1 MSPSLPPAP
10 PSGSDSP
17 AAAALR
23 RVEALEHEVEH
34 VVEEVVER
42 GERSLAARF
51 GLGFVRGLRRVL
63 RWTGWVLLLAYF
75 LFGAVLLATRWW
87 ILPQIDRF
95 RPDIEALAS
104 RATGTQIQIGAIEA
118 GWDTIQPQFALA
130 DVRIIGQ
137 GGAAGLSLPRLE
149 ATLSWTS
156 LLRFSPNFSSLVVRS
171 PELSVRRL
179 PGDRI
184 EIAGFVIDPAQASGD
199 RRLLDWLLSQGRVL
213 VSDARID
220 VFDERSAAQT
230 RQASFSR
237 VELLFESGLTGW
249 RFGLQAQPPS
259 ELAAPL
265 DLRGK
270 ISRSPFAAAGD
281 WRQWSGELYAG
292 FDRVDLAQLAAWID
306 LPWHLTRAQGA
317 ARAWLDFE
325 RLRVTRVA
333 ADVALQDVSL
343 QLAPDLP
350 ALELDFLRGR
360 LSQGLRAQDEVLAAS
375 GLAFRTRDG
384 LEFGPADLAL
394 RLAHDESANSEFTA
408 NQISVTALASLL
420 PHFPI
425 GTQARESIVRHA
437 LEGELSNLSL
447 RWSGPLEQPR
457 TYELK
462 SDFAGLA
469 SRAQPDEAGGVGLPG
484 FAKLAGRLEASQE
497 GGTLVLSSREAALD
511 FPGVFED
518 PRIAAS
524 ELEAR
529 LRWSMKPALEVRLES
544 LALRNAD
551 VEASGSGSWRDTGG
565 AGSVDLSGRILRAE
579 AASAYKYVPL
589 VAGRDTISWLAQAL
603 RAGRAS
609 EGQWRLR
616 GKLEDFPFTRP
627 TQGEFRV
634 SAKVAGVTLD
644 YVPSGRRDA
653 SGAYVASEL
662 WPALTGIDGSLLFE
676 RESMDIRARR
686 GQVDGV
692 QITEAQA
699 RIPSLSEN
707 ALLLI
712 KGQAAGPLSGMVQFV
727 NSSPVSGWLGNFL
740 HQAEAQGPAK
750 LDLKL
755 EIPLAHSEASKVAG
769 TLQLLGNDLTLAGGV
784 PPISRAVGP
793 LSFTEHGLRSPGVA
807 LNFLGGP
814 GRLEASTQADGGIVL
829 SVAGRMSPAG
839 LRSGLDIAPLARLL
853 EKATGETRYSGTLS
867 LRAGAL
873 SLRAESDLVGLAL
886 NLPPP
891 LRKTAQES
899 WPLRVVRQPG
909 VVNGTEADTI
919 RVSLAQMLDVN
930 FERVRGSGGGLQVS
944 RGAVAVGD
952 VANLPA
958 YGVSLNANLNRL
970 DLDAWLPV
978 ADNLLGPAPVSRRAS
993 AGGDEFNLDLIA
1005 LRAREV
1011 EFDGKK
1017 FANMVMGASRGPDGS
1032 WRANVASD
1040 SVSGAVNW
1048 WPAARGREG
1057 RVAAQFTRLAIPD
1070 SARDDVSSVLSSASP
1085 SQLPAL
1091 EVRADE
1097 FELAGKRL
1105 GRLEILALNSASEQG
1120 PIWRLQKLSI
1130 VNPDAQFSAKGQ
1142 WAPEAA
1148 GTRRTSLDF
1157 LIDIRNAGGMLER
1170 LGIKEAIKAG
1180 NGKLE
1185 GEVSWRGSPLAVNY
1199 PSLDGKM
1206 SLELDRGQ
1214 VLKAEPGV
1222 ARLLSVFS
1230 LQSIARRLT
1239 LDFRD
1244 IFSEGFAFDSVRA
1257 DANLAA
1263 GVLSTKNFRMSGA
1276 AATVLIEGWANLRS
1290 ETQNLHVLVL
1300 PDINATSASVA
1311 LAIANPA
1318 LGLGSLLAQ
1327 LVLKD
1332 PLSKLFSLEYD
1343 VTGTWADPQV
1353 RKVDR
1358 ASLKP

>member
-1 MSPSLPPAP
+1 MSPPLPP
-10 PSGSDSP
+10 GSDSP

-23 RVEALEHEVEH
+23 RVEALEHEVEQ
-34 VVEEVVER
+34 VVEEVVGRSER
-42 GERSLAARF
+42 TLAARF
-51 GLGFVRGLRRVL
+51 GLGFVRGLRRVV

-75 LFGAVLLATRWW
+75 LFGLVLLATRWW

-95 RPDIEALAS
+95 RPDLEAMAS
-104 RATGTQIQIGAIEA
+104 RATGTYVQIGAIEA
-118 GWDTIQPQFALA
+118 GWDSIKPTFTLS
-130 DVRIIGQ
+130 DVRITGRDGQ
-137 GGAAGLSLPRLE
+137 AGLNLPRLE

-156 LLRFSPNFSSLVVRS
+156 LLRLSPNFASLVVRS

-184 EIAGFVIDPAQASGD
+184 EVAGFVIDPAQSSDD
-199 RRLLDWLLSQGRVL
+199 RRLLDWLLAQGRIL
-213 VSDARID
+213 VSQAQVDFADARRPEA
-220 VFDERSAAQT
+220 VRH
-230 RQASFSR
+230 ASFSR

-249 RFGLQAQPPS
+249 RFGLQAQPP
-259 ELAAPL
+259 EDLAAPF

-270 ISRSPFAAAGD
+270 ITRSPFAPASD
-281 WRQWSGELYAG
+281 WRQWSGELYAE
-292 FDRVDLAQLAAWID
+292 FDRVDLAQLASWLD
-306 LPWHLTRAQGA
+306 LPWHLTRARGA
-317 ARAWLDFE
+317 TRAWLDFE

-333 ADVALQDVSL
+333 ADLALEDVNL
-343 QLAPDLP
+343 RLARDLP

-360 LSQGLRAQDEVLAAS
+360 LTQALRGQEDVFAAS

-384 LEFGPADLAL
+384 LDFGPADLAL
-394 RLAHDESANSEFTA
+394 RLTHDEAASSEFTA
-408 NQISVTALASLL
+408 NQISVTAIASLL

-425 GTQARESIVRHA
+425 GTEARESLVRHA
-437 LEGELSNLSL
+437 LEGQLTHLSW
-447 RWSGPLEQPR
+447 RWSGALAQPR

-462 SDFAGLA
+462 TEFADLA

-484 FAKLAGRLEASQE
+484 FAQLSGRVEANQE
-497 GGTLVLSSREAALD
+497 GGTLDLSSRNAALD

-518 PRIAAS
+518 PRITAS

-529 LRWSMKPALEVRLES
+529 LRWSVKPAWEVRIES
-544 LALRNAD
+544 LNLRNAD
-551 VEASGSGSWRDTGG
+551 VEASGSGTWRDTGG

-579 AASAYKYVPL
+579 AVAAYKYVPL
-589 VAGRDTISWLAQAL
+589 VAGRDTVTWLAQAL

-616 GKLEDFPFTRP
+616 GRLEDFPFTRP
-627 TQGEFRV
+627 AQGEFRV

-653 SGAYVASEL
+653 SGTYVEGEL

-727 NSSPVSGWLGNFL
+727 NSSPVSAWLGNFL
-740 HQAEAQGPAK
+740 HQAEARGPAK
-750 LDLKL
+750 LELKL
-755 EIPLAHSEASKVAG
+755 DIPLAHAEASKVAG
-769 TLQLLGNDLTLAGGV
+769 TLHLLGNDLALAGGV
-784 PPISRAVGP
+784 PPISRASGA
-793 LSFTEHGLRSPGVA
+793 LSFTEHGLRSQGV
-807 LNFLGGP
+807 NYSVLGGL
-814 GRLEASTQADGGIVL
+814 GRLEAATLADGSIVL
-829 SVAGRMSPAG
+829 SAAGRMSAAG
-839 LRSGLDIAPLARLL
+839 LRAGIDIAPVARLL
-853 EKATGETRYSGTLS
+853 ERAQGESRYSATLS
-867 LRAGAL
+867 LRGGAL
-873 SLRAESDLVGLAL
+873 ALRAESDLVGLSL

-891 LRKTAQES
+891 LRKPAAEA
-899 WPLRVVRQPG
+899 WPLRIARQPA
-909 VVNGTEADTI
+909 VVNGMEADSI

-930 FERVRGSGGGLQVS
+930 FERVRGNSGGLRVS

-952 VANLPA
+952 EANLPA
-958 YGVSLNANLNRL
+958 YGVSLNAKVNRL
-970 DLDAWLPV
+970 DLDAWVPV
-978 ADNLLGPAPVSRRAS
+978 AENLLGPAVSARRNTPQA
-993 AGGDEFNLDLIA
+993 DDFNLDLVA
-1005 LRAREV
+1005 LRANEV
-1011 EFDGKK
+1011 SFDGMK
-1017 FANMVMGASRGPDGS
+1017 FANMVLGASRGAEGH
-1032 WRANVASD
+1032 WRANLASD
-1040 SVSGAVNW
+1040 NVSGALNW

-1057 RVAAQFTRLAIPD
+1057 RLSAQFTRLAIPD
-1070 SARDDVSSVLSSASP
+1070 SARDEVTSVLSSASP
-1085 SQLPAL
+1085 DTLPAL
-1091 EVRADE
+1091 ELSAED

-1105 GRLEILALNSASEQG
+1105 GRLEISAINAPGSQG
-1120 PIWRLQKLSI
+1120 PVWRLQKLAI
-1130 VNPDAQFSAKGQ
+1130 NNPDAQLSAKGQ
-1142 WAPEAA
+1142 WAPEAGGA
-1148 GTRRTSLDF
+1148 RRMALDF
-1157 LIDIRNAGGMLER
+1157 QVDVRNAGGLLNR
-1170 LGIKEAIKAG
+1170 LGIKDAIKAG
-1180 NGKLE
+1180 QGKLE
-1185 GEVSWRGSPLAVNY
+1185 GEVSWRGSPLSVNY

-1222 ARLLSVFS
+1222 ARLLSVLS

-1244 IFSEGFAFDSVRA
+1244 IFSEGFAFDLVRA
-1257 DANLAA
+1257 DAALAA

-1276 AATVLIEGWANLRS
+1276 AATVLIEGWANLRA
-1290 ETQNLHVLVL
+1290 ETQDLHVLVL

-1358 ASLKP
+1358 TNLKP